1 MYLRALWASGLLL
14 VFMACGA
21 PSRTFGGDAAGAE
34 GKACFA
40 NGTCNTNLVCLSN
53 VCVSLGT
60 GTGGVSSGGGSGKMG
75 GAPMVSGGAENQ
87 LSTGGTGGVSI
98 GGSGGVV
105 SSASGG
111 SGGLGGSGESGGV
124 QSGGSGGVVRC
135 EPKLLGTLR
144 DFNSK
149 ESTVNPHADFE
160 EFIGEGITKGLVMPN
175 LGADGSPVYADP
187 QPPGSPQLTSADNF
201 KLWYSTAHPANAT
214 IQLDLDAPPVTASL
228 VKTVLADGST
238 EYASTSF
245 FPIDG
250 MGTQAL
256 DKPWGEN
263 KDADGVGNVAP
274 LHNYHFTFELNTKF
288 IYKKGQVFSFFGDDD
303 VWVFI
308 DKKLA
313 VDVGGLHSQEMG
325 SVMLDTLGLVE
336 NSEYDLNVF
345 HAERR
350 TTTSNFKATTNI
362 TFSNC
367 GIVLR

>member
-1 MYLRALWASGLLL
+1 MRTAQSLVNTLSLLAFSSALGACSATSNDNSSSALPVAVASG
-14 VFMACGA
+14 
-21 PSRTFGGDAAGAE
+21 SGG
-34 GKACFA
+34 
-40 NGTCNTNLVCLSN
+40 NGS
-53 VCVSLGT
+53 
-60 GTGGVSSGGGSGKMG
+60 GTGGSKGTVVLPPPGNTAFDPTVGVGK
-75 GAPMVSGGAENQ
+75 PV
-87 LSTGGTGGVSI
+87 GTGD
-98 GGSGGVV
+98 
-105 SSASGG
+105 
-111 SGGLGGSGESGGV
+111 
-124 QSGGSGGVVRC
+124 C
-135 EPKLLGTLR
+135 NPKLIGIVR

-160 EFIGEGITKGLVMPN
+160 EFTGEGITKGLVMPN
-175 LGADGSPVYADP
+175 LGADGSPVYASP

-263 KDADGVGNVAP
+263 KDAAGVGNVAP

-367 GIVLR
+367 GIILR